1 MDKAIYRNG
10 RREGCGDLSDE
21 LDVLRL
27 TQDGFI
33 WIGLRD
39 PSDEEFEL
47 VNEELHLHPLAVED
61 AVNGH
66 QRAKI
71 EKYESSVFVVLKTLR
86 YIEAT
91 SDIETGEVMLFI
103 GDHFVVTVRHGEGN
117 PLAGVRQRLEAE
129 PERLRHGPMT
139 VLYAVMDSVVDNYTV
154 VDREVR
160 QDLEQI
166 EEQVFA
172 SATGGDA
179 NTIYRLKRE
188 VLEFRRASQP
198 LADTLAHFMDPA
210 RRHGVSDVLLPFF
223 RDVADHLRL
232 VNDHVESYDRL
243 LTDVLSAH
251 LASVS
256 VKQNE
261 DMRLISAWVAIA
273 AVPTMI
279 AGIYGMNFQ
288 HIPELEMSF
297 HVGGG
302 EFYYGYFVALAL
314 MAAPASVS
322 TGPSS
327 ARAGCSDDD
336 ERPAPQ
342 RGRTGR
348 SLRRASGRRQVALMT
363 PAARTPASTRPRA
376 MRYQTNGSRVLVATK
391 RSSQAIV
398 A

>member
-1 MDKAIYRNG
+1 M
-10 RREGCGDLSDE
+10 
-21 LDVLRL
+21 LRL

-33 WIGLRD
+33 WIGLKD
-39 PSDEEFEL
+39 PTDEEFAL

-61 AVNGH
+61 AVHGH

-103 GDHFVVTVRHGEGN
+103 GDRFVVTVRHGEGN

-139 VLYAVMDSVVDNYTV
+139 VLHAVDGLG
-154 VDREVR
+154 RR
-160 QDLEQI
+160 QLPRSSTARCARTSSRSRSRSSPRTPAATPTRST
-166 EEQVFA
+166 A
-172 SATGGDA
+172 SSARSSSSGGP
-179 NTIYRLKRE
+179 
-188 VLEFRRASQP
+188 ASRSP
-198 LADTLAHFMDPA
+198 TRWLSSWTAPA
-210 RRHGVSDVLLPFF
+210 GTESSEVLLPFF

-261 DMRLISAWVAIA
+261 DMRRISAWVAIA

-288 HIPELEMSF
+288 HMPELERELPRRRRG
-297 HVGGG
+297 V
-302 EFYYGYFVALAL
+302 LL
-314 MAAPASVS
+314 
-322 TGPSS
+322 
-327 ARAGCSDDD
+327 RLLR
-336 ERPAPQ
+336 RP
-342 RGRTGR
+342 RRHGRRLHR
-348 SLRRASGRRQVALMT
+348 SLPGLQALGLAVATTNGRLPPRWMPAVRASGVVR
-363 PAARTPASTRPRA
+363 
-376 MRYQTNGSRVLVATK
+376 SR
-391 RSSQAIV
+391 
-398 A
+398 

>member
-10 RREGCGDLSDE
+10 KRQACGDLGDE

-27 TQDGFI
+27 TQDGFL
-33 WIGLRD
+33 WIGLKD
-39 PSDEEFEL
+39 PTDEEFDL

-61 AVNGH
+61 AVHGH

-86 YIEAT
+86 YIEAS

-103 GDHFVVTVRHGEGN
+103 GDFFVVTVRHGEGN
-117 PLAGVRQRLEAE
+117 PLAGVRHRLESE
-129 PERLRHGPMT
+129 PGRLDHGPTT
-139 VLYAVMDSVVDNYTV
+139 VLHAVMDSVVDNYTV

-160 QDLEQI
+160 RDLEQI
-166 EEQVFA
+166 EVQVFG
-172 SATGGDA
+172 SESGGDA

-198 LADTLAHFMDPA
+198 LADALATFME
-210 RRHGVSDVLLPFF
+210 RGRGHGLTDAILPFF

-256 VKQNE
+256 VKQNA
-261 DMRLISAWVAIA
+261 DMRRISAWVAIA

-279 AGIYGMNFQ
+279 AGIYGMNFENM
-288 HIPELEMSF
+288 PELTASV
-297 HVGGG
+297 HLPNG
-302 EFYYGYFVALAL
+302 EFRYGYFVVLGVMAWACIALY
-314 MAAPASVS
+314 
-322 TGPSS
+322 
-327 ARAGCSDDD
+327 
-336 ERPAPQ
+336 
-342 RGRTGR
+342 RGF
-348 SLRRASGRRQVALMT
+348 
-363 PAARTPASTRPRA
+363 
-376 MRYQTNGSRVLVATK
+376 K
-391 RSSQAIV
+391 RSGWL
-398 A
+398 

>member
-1 MDKAIYRNG
+1 MIVDKAIYREG
-10 RREGCGDLSDE
+10 RRQGCGDLSDE

-27 TQDGFI
+27 TQDGFL
-33 WIGLRD
+33 WIGLKD
-39 PSDEEFEL
+39 PTDEEFDL

-71 EKYESSVFVVLKTLR
+71 EQYETSTFVVLKTLR

-103 GDHFVVTVRHGEGN
+103 GDRFVVTVRHGEGN
-117 PLAGVRQRLEAE
+117 PLAGVRQRLENE
-129 PERLRHGPMT
+129 PDRLHHGAMT
-139 VLYAVMDSVVDNYTV
+139 VLHAVMDSVVDNYLV

-160 QDLEQI
+160 RDLEQI

-172 SATGGDA
+172 SHLGGDA

-198 LADTLAHFMDPA
+198 LADTLTQFMERGRGRTLPDA
-210 RRHGVSDVLLPFF
+210 IMPFF

-261 DMRLISAWVAIA
+261 DMRRISAWVAIA

-279 AGIYGMNFQ
+279 AGIYGMNFE
-288 HIPELEMSF
+288 HMPELSASI
-297 HVGGG
+297 HLGDG
-302 EFYYGYFVALAL
+302 EFQYGYFVVLL
-314 MAAPASVS
+314 VM
-322 TGPSS
+322 GS
-327 ARAGCSDDD
+327 ACVGLFRAF
-336 ERPAPQ
+336 
-342 RGRTGR
+342 
-348 SLRRASGRRQVALMT
+348 
-363 PAARTPASTRPRA
+363 
-376 MRYQTNGSRVLVATK
+376 K
-391 RSSQAIV
+391 RSGWL
-398 A
+398 

>member
-1 MDKAIYRNG
+1 VIVDKAIYRNG

-39 PSDEEFEL
+39 PTDEEFEL
-47 VNEELHLHPLAVED
+47 VNKELHLHPLAVED

-103 GDHFVVTVRHGEGN
+103 GDRFVVTVRHGEGN
-117 PLAGVRQRLEAE
+117 PLAGVRQRLETE

-198 LADTLAHFMDPA
+198 LADTLTHFMDPA

-232 VNDHVESYDRL
+232 VNDHIESYDRL

-261 DMRLISAWVAIA
+261 DMRRISAWVAIA

-279 AGIYGMNFQ
+279 AGIYGMNFEDM
-288 HIPELEMSF
+288 PELTASI
-297 HVGGG
+297 HVGDG
-302 EFYYGYFVALAL
+302 EFQYGYYVVLL
-314 MAAPASVS
+314 VMATAC
-322 TGPSS
+322 TFLY
-327 ARAGCSDDD
+327 RAF
-336 ERPAPQ
+336 
-342 RGRTGR
+342 
-348 SLRRASGRRQVALMT
+348 
-363 PAARTPASTRPRA
+363 
-376 MRYQTNGSRVLVATK
+376 K
-391 RSSQAIV
+391 RSGWL
-398 A
+398 

>member
-1 MDKAIYRNG
+1 VIVDKAIYRNG
-10 RREGCGDLSDE
+10 RRQGCGDLRDE

-27 TQDGFI
+27 TQDGFL
-33 WIGLRD
+33 WIGLKD
-39 PSDEEFEL
+39 PTDEEFEL

-61 AVNGH
+61 AVTGH

-86 YIEAT
+86 YIDET

-103 GDHFVVTVRHGEGN
+103 GDRFVVTVRHGEGN
-117 PLAGVRQRLEAE
+117 PLAGVRQRLETE
-129 PERLRHGPMT
+129 PERLDHGSMT
-139 VLYAVMDSVVDNYTV
+139 VLHAVMDSVVDNYLV

-160 QDLEQI
+160 RDLEQI

-172 SATGGDA
+172 SDVGGDA

-198 LADTLAHFMDPA
+198 LADTLTPFMERA
-210 RRHGVSDVLLPFF
+210 RDRGITDELMPFF

-261 DMRLISAWVAIA
+261 DMRRISAWVAIA

-279 AGIYGMNFQ
+279 AGIYGMNFE
-288 HIPELEMSF
+288 HMPELTASV
-297 HVGGG
+297 HIGGG
-302 EFYYGYFVALAL
+302 ELYYGYYVVLAV
-314 MAAPASVS
+314 MAGACLSLY
-322 TGPSS
+322 
-327 ARAGCSDDD
+327 RAF
-336 ERPAPQ
+336 
-342 RGRTGR
+342 
-348 SLRRASGRRQVALMT
+348 
-363 PAARTPASTRPRA
+363 
-376 MRYQTNGSRVLVATK
+376 K
-391 RSSQAIV
+391 RSGWL
-398 A
+398 